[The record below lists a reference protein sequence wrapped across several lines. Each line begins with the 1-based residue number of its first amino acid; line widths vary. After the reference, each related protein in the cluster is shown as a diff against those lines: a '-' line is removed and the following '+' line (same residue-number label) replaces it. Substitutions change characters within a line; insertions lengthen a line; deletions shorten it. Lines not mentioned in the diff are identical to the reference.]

1 MKKVI
6 EEEIRLEQ
14 LVPGGQALGALPD
27 GRKVFVWGGL
37 PGETVRIRLTKLKKS
52 YAEAV
57 VVDIL
62 QASPKRIAPRDEC
75 YLSTSPWQIMTEAA
89 EVKYKSN
96 LVVES
101 FRQAGVKLPWQEIAG
116 DGNFYHYRNKMEYSL
131 WWDHDTARIWPA
143 FHRRG
148 THQKILVKSSSIER
162 PEIWAEAQRVIAE
175 LNANGD
181 EARRYQSLLVRCN
194 QAGEV
199 SSGLFEMNQP
209 RPVMKQ
215 LSDQIMGYH
224 YTYSPNGFFQINLP
238 VYEMALRDMQ
248 QFIDTDRVVDMYSG
262 VGTIG
267 LSIARNRNLTLV
279 ETDNYAYAELENNL
293 PAGSKHIRGVHA
305 KSEEALEYITGDATT
320 IVDPPRAG
328 LDDKVTAR
336 ILEVKPPRVIY
347 LSCNPATQ
355 ARDVARLVSDYDII
369 HSQPFNFFPRTPHI
383 ENLVVLQLK

>member
-6 EEEIRLEQ
+6 EEIVKLDQ
-14 LVPGGQALGALPD
+14 IVPGGQALGQLAD

-37 PGETVRIRLTKLKKS
+37 PGETVKIRLTKLKKS

-57 VVDIL
+57 VVEVIESSSD
-62 QASPKRIAPRDEC
+62 RIAPRDDC
-75 YLSTSPWQIMTEAA
+75 YLSTSPWQIMTEAV
-89 EVKYKSN
+89 EVQHKSD

-101 FRQAGVKLPWQEIAG
+101 FRQVGVTVPWQEIRG
-116 DGNFYHYRNKMEYSL
+116 DGKFYHYRNKMEYSL

-148 THQKILVKSSSIER
+148 SHQKILVKSSSIER
-162 PEIWAEAQRVIAE
+162 PEIWAEAQRIIAE

-181 EARRYQSLLVRCN
+181 EARHYQSLLIRCN
-194 QAGEV
+194 QVGVV

-209 RPVMKQ
+209 RPIMTQ
-215 LSDQIMGYH
+215 LSDQILGYD

-238 VYEMALRDMQ
+238 VYELALREMQ
-248 QFIDTDRVVDMYSG
+248 PFINTNKVIDMYSG

-267 LSIARNRNLTLV
+267 LSVARDTDLTLV
-279 ETDNYAYAELENNL
+279 ETDTHAYAELEHNI
-293 PAGSKHIRGVHA
+293 PVGSNRIHGVHA
-305 KSEEALEYITGDATT
+305 KSEEALEYITGDATI

-328 LDDKVTAR
+328 LDDKVTTR
-336 ILEVKPPRVIY
+336 ILEAKPPRVIY

-355 ARDVARLVSDYDII
+355 ARDVARLVSDYDIV